1 MKKILTILLALM
13 LQSVNSQE
21 FNCGTKGL
29 APIHI
34 KTKAEF
40 EKDRFEVENALNK
53 FCLKYPDLIMGFSV
67 RHNSVMHPSVID
79 ECGLGLPIFS
89 VKPMIT
95 GEVLDRDYK

>member
-1 MKKILTILLALM
+1 MFMEKQKFILKYWPSTLRKKPLK
-13 LQSVNSQE
+13 
-21 FNCGTKGL
+21 FL

-95 GEVLDRDYK
+95 GEVLDRDYKW

>member
-1 MKKILTILLALM
+1 
-13 LQSVNSQE
+13 
-21 FNCGTKGL
+21 
-29 APIHI
+29 
-34 KTKAEF
+34 
-40 EKDRFEVENALNK
+40 
-53 FCLKYPDLIMGFSV
+53 MGFSV

>member
-1 MKKILTILLALM
+1 MENQNLKNKD
-13 LQSVNSQE
+13 N
-21 FNCGTKGL
+21 

-40 EKDRFEVENALNK
+40 EKDRFEVEDALNK

-67 RHNSVMHPSVID
+67 RHNSIMHPSVVA

-89 VKPMIT
+89 VSAMIT